1 MGKQIA
7 AEVLRELS
15 PDMDKFRAF
24 EREVIGGIHREVD
37 ERKGKIEQS
46 RVNRERKAKK
56 KRQRRA
62 ASMG

>member
-24 EREVIGGIHREVD
+24 EREVIGSIHREVD